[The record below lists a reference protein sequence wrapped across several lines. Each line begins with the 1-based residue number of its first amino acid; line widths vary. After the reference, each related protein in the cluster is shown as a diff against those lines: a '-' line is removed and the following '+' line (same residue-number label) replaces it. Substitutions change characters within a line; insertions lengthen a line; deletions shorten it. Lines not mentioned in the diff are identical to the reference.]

1 MKVEKHH
8 TQVYVSKFVPERE
21 VCGMSSRNTKSQR
34 EREEAEAQKRAVYLR
49 RRADL
54 LQLLVKDN
62 RIDDISNALS
72 DEAECLKLFE
82 EFGI

>member
-1 MKVEKHH
+1 
-8 TQVYVSKFVPERE
+8 
-21 VCGMSSRNTKSQR
+21 MSSRNTISQR

-72 DEAECLKLFE
+72 DESECLKLLE